1 MRVFPFALA
10 GLAILA
16 VVSVRTDSW
25 PWPQTGSEYRH
36 RTGIALLGAID
47 LDAISRMEPLP
58 EPLGKAW
65 NDAFTLAQ
73 EGHPDLFGY
82 PWADRTRGELVIAVA
97 NPTGEAMARQ
107 WVQAGLQVGSPKPGG
122 PFAID
127 LPAPQVPVRTRPG
140 HSISELQ
147 KIMDDVI
154 DMNRARIAGAE
165 RIYSAGPD
173 PEHDRIIVETDRL
186 SDQLLEAIVS
196 RFGADVI
203 AVRVNPNGNPFNVG
217 Y

>member
-1 MRVFPFALA
+1 MRVFRFAIA
-10 GLAILA
+10 ALAILA
-16 VVSVRTDSW
+16 VMSVRTDSW
-25 PWPQTGSEYRH
+25 PWPQSGSEYRH
-36 RTGIALLGAID
+36 RTGIVLLGAID
-47 LDAISRMEPLP
+47 LDAISRMEPLSD
-58 EPLGKAW
+58 PLRKAW

-82 PWADRTRGELVIAVA
+82 PWADRTSGELVIAVA

-107 WVQAGLQVGSPKPGG
+107 WVQSGLHVGSPKPGG
-122 PFAID
+122 PFTID
-127 LPAPQVPVRTRPG
+127 LPAPLVAVRVQSGR
-140 HSISELQ
+140 SISELH
-147 KIMDDVI
+147 KVMDDVI
-154 DMNRARIAGAE
+154 EMNRARIDGAE

-173 PEHDRIIVETDRL
+173 PEHDRIIIETDRV

-196 RFGADVI
+196 RFGVDVI

>member
-1 MRVFPFALA
+1 MRVLRFAIV
-10 GLAILA
+10 GLAILTLM
-16 VVSVRTDSW
+16 SVRTDSW

-36 RTGIALLGAID
+36 RTGIVLLGAID
-47 LDAISRMEPLP
+47 LDAISRMEPLSD
-58 EPLGKAW
+58 PLRKAW

-82 PWADRTRGELVIAVA
+82 PWADRTSGELVIAAA

-107 WVQAGLQVGSPKPGG
+107 WVRSGLQVGSPKPGG
-122 PFAID
+122 PFTID
-127 LPAPQVPVRTRPG
+127 LPAPQVAVRIQSG
-140 HSISELQ
+140 HSISDLH
-147 KIMDDVI
+147 KVMDDVI
-154 DMNRARIAGAE
+154 EMNRARIAGAE

-173 PEHDRIIVETDRL
+173 PEHDRIIVETDRVD
-186 SDQLLEAIVS
+186 DQLLEAIVS
-196 RFGADVI
+196 RFGVDVI